1 MLADHLFEHSM
12 QRLRVLGGVP
22 GNRDGRIKLE
32 NVAIFFL
39 RPNRKT
45 GNHRRAGAGG
55 DFRER
60 HVGAGRSAEEVDED
74 SFIESG
80 VLVHQNS
87 DGAIG
92 GEAAQNRPGGV
103 PFADDL
109 IAGELAACL
118 DDLID
123 AWVVE
128 WPDHNIHGLS
138 KQRVRKGAQLPVAE
152 VRGRKQNTA
161 SLFFR
166 FLKMLQ
172 PVIADPLAY
181 VAGVNSGQAREGP
194 QHSRQRRENLID
206 NRFTFSRGRLR
217 IRQFQVAAR
226 DAAQT
231 RIELIQYCKIE
242 PRQPKR
248 TVREGPED
256 EADEKAYSIQPP
268 PSTRSE
274 S

>member
-1 MLADHLFEHSM
+1 MFPDDLFEHSM
-12 QRLRVLGGVP
+12 QRLRVLDSVA
-22 GNRDGRIKLE
+22 GNRDRRIKLE

-60 HVGAGRSAEEVDED
+60 HVGAGRSTEEIDED
-74 SFIESG
+74 SFIERG

-118 DDLID
+118 DNFID
-123 AWVVE
+123 AWIVE

-138 KQRVRKGAQLPVAE
+138 KQRVGKGAQLPVAE

-166 FLKMLQ
+166 FQKMLQ

-181 VAGVNSGQAREGP
+181 VAGVNSGQARKGP
-194 QHSRQRRENLID
+194 QHARQRRENLID
-206 NRFTFSRGRLR
+206 NRFAFGRGRVR
-217 IRQFQVAAR
+217 ISQFQVAAR